1 MLKIIENERNGPIS
15 LMAWKRNFNIFR
27 KKFKKNLQVKI
38 FVVPLQSQ
46 NKQSG
51 GGEMVDTL
59 L

>member
-1 MLKIIENERNGPIS
+1 MSALNK
-15 LMAWKRNFNIFR
+15 KV
-27 KKFKKNLQVKI
+27 KKFCKKVAEKFGSNKKMRTFAI
-38 FVVPLQSQ
+38 P

>member
-1 MLKIIENERNGPIS
+1 MQ
-15 LMAWKRNFNIFR
+15 
-27 KKFKKNLQVKI
+27 KNLHFQN

-46 NKQSG
+46 NKRSG

>member
-1 MLKIIENERNGPIS
+1 MSAMGPSPSWRRKEIS
-15 LMAWKRNFNIFR
+15 MFFEKNS
-27 KKFKKNLQVKI
+27 KKNLQVKI

>member
-1 MLKIIENERNGPIS
+1 MKKVKIF
-15 LMAWKRNFNIFR
+15 A
-27 KKFKKNLQVKI
+27 KKLQKNLQVKI

-51 GGEMVDTL
+51 GGEMVATL

>member
-1 MLKIIENERNGPIS
+1 
-15 LMAWKRNFNIFR
+15 MAIFIVANDDFR
-27 KKFKKNLQVKI
+27 KKLKKTKKNLQIKI

-46 NKQSG
+46 IKQSG

>member
-1 MLKIIENERNGPIS
+1 MSAMTPSSSCHGKEIS
-15 LMAWKRNFNIFR
+15 MFFE
-27 KKFKKNLQVKI
+27 KKLKKNLQVKI